1 MAIDLFWDNENQ
13 DVLLAEFKGDWTW
26 DELYR
31 VLQTIKRLSDEKG
44 RKLGAIVDVREGLKL
59 PNGSVF
65 NRDGLNNFRKILSID
80 SGQGK
85 GPVVV
90 LGMSPAIKNLLNTIR
105 AFDRSQT
112 NDVFFADTPDEA
124 RKVIYNAVAKL
135 QTKTSA

>member
-31 VLQTIKRLSDEKG
+31 VLKTIKRLSDEKQ

-65 NRDGLNNFRKILSID
+65 NREGLNNFRKILSID

-90 LGMSPAIKNLLNTIR
+90 LGMSPAIKSLLNTIR
-105 AFDRSQT
+105 TFDRSQT
-112 NDVFFADTPDEA
+112 NDVFFADTMEDA
-124 RKVIYNAVAKL
+124 RKVIYAEVAKL
-135 QTKTSA
+135 EASA

>member
-1 MAIDLFWDNENQ
+1 MAIDLFWDNENE

-31 VLQTIKRLSDEKG
+31 VLKTIKRLSDEKQ

-65 NRDGLNNFRKILSID
+65 NRKGLDNFRKILSID
-80 SGQGK
+80 TGQGK

-90 LGMSPAIKNLLNTIR
+90 LGMSPAIKNLLNAIR
-105 AFDRSQT
+105 TFDRSQT
-112 NDVFFADTPDEA
+112 NDVFFSDTMEEA
-124 RKVIYNAVAKL
+124 RKVIYAEVAKL
-135 QTKTSA
+135 EASA